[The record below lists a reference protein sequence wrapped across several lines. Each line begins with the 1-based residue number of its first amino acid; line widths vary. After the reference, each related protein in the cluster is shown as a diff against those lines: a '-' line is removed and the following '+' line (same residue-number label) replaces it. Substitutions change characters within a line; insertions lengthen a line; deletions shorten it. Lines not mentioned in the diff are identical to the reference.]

1 MEKGTFISFEGPEGA
16 GKSSVLRAVTA
27 ALQERADVDLV
38 TTREPGGSH
47 IAEMIRNVILTPEEH
62 GMDARTE
69 ALLYAAA
76 RRQHLVDVVLPAL
89 DAGQV
94 VISDRYV
101 DSSLAYQGGGRGL
114 GVATVWEMNQFA
126 MDGVLPDLTVYLD
139 VPVEIGLARVARR
152 REAAN
157 RLDNESLAFHNKVRD
172 TYLELQQA
180 QPDRIHIVDATQ
192 PLQTVI
198 DTTLALIDA
207 TLANK

>member
-139 VPVEIGLARVARR
+139 VPVEVGLARVARR

-172 TYLELQQA
+172 TYLKLQQA

-198 DTTLALIDA
+198 DTTVALIDA

>member
-114 GVATVWEMNQFA
+114 GVETVWEMNQFA

-172 TYLELQQA
+172 TYWELQQA

>member
-114 GVATVWEMNQFA
+114 GVETVWEMNQFA
-126 MDGVLPDLTVYLD
+126 MDGVLPALTVYLD
-139 VPVEIGLARVARR
+139 VPVEVGLARVARR